1 MLYLVWSVKLLL
13 QVPSPSCFMSSC
25 LPTKI
30 LITFMPIIFLCL
42 DFLVLNVLC
51 IGLNLLVINREIVLN
66 VLCIELESPIFFYKN
81 KQTNVSNRPNR
92 LNRQQKIA
100 LL

>member
-1 MLYLVWSVKLLL
+1 MIGALVYLYYYIMSFMLYLVWSVTLLL
-13 QVPSPSCFMSSC
+13 QVPPPSCFMSSC

-30 LITFMPIIFLCL
+30 LITFMPKIFLCL

-66 VLCIELESPIFFYKN
+66 VLCIELESTIF
-81 KQTNVSNRPNR
+81 
-92 LNRQQKIA
+92 L
-100 LL
+100 